1 MRRLGLVWRVTLIVI
16 AALVA
21 IQMIAA
27 AAYYV
32 QRGRATEQGFRLPL
46 PDQMA
51 ALVELV
57 ERAGNRSLALRVANG
72 PGLRVAIAH
81 TAPPVAEP
89 IERVAWLENAIARYI
104 GDGRM
109 VRAYYIGPARGGES
123 KRRPGLE
130 NFSHRPVRLVVPLSD
145 GEFIVAETVD
155 DLTVRVLGLPP
166 GFWAGI
172 IGFLVAALALYAV
185 VRETIPLSRLAR
197 SVDRFAEAIEP
208 APVPLR
214 GAREVRALIGAFNR
228 MQSRIAEL
236 VRNRTFM
243 LAAISHDLRTYLT
256 RLRLRVEMMPD
267 PDMRERATR
276 DVEEMSGLLDDALT
290 FARTSF
296 AGNRSEQV
304 DLSEIVHRE
313 CSERAAAG
321 QTVKCDVSATPIHV
335 WGDPAALARIVG
347 NLIDNAVKYGGEAAV
362 TLSRAGTQ
370 AGTQTGTQVGT
381 EAGAEA
387 IMLVDDRGPGVPGA
401 ERERIFE
408 PFLRLEASRNR
419 DRGGAGLGLAI
430 ARHLVLSL
438 GGIIAVE
445 DRPGGGA
452 RFRVTLPAR
461 Q

>member
-1 MRRLGLVWRVTLIVI
+1 
-16 AALVA
+16 
-21 IQMIAA
+21 
-27 AAYYV
+27 
-32 QRGRATEQGFRLPL
+32 
-46 PDQMA
+46 
-51 ALVELV
+51 
-57 ERAGNRSLALRVANG
+57 
-72 PGLRVAIAH
+72 
-81 TAPPVAEP
+81 
-89 IERVAWLENAIARYI
+89 
-104 GDGRM
+104 
-109 VRAYYIGPARGGES
+109 
-123 KRRPGLE
+123 
-130 NFSHRPVRLVVPLSD
+130 
-145 GEFIVAETVD
+145 
-155 DLTVRVLGLPP
+155 
-166 GFWAGI
+166 
-172 IGFLVAALALYAV
+172 
-185 VRETIPLSRLAR
+185 
-197 SVDRFAEAIEP
+197 
-208 APVPLR
+208 
-214 GAREVRALIGAFNR
+214 
-228 MQSRIAEL
+228 
-236 VRNRTFM
+236 M

-304 DLSEIVHRE
+304 DFSEIVRRE

-362 TLSRAGTQ
+362 TLSQ
-370 AGTQTGTQVGT
+370 AGTQVGT
-381 EAGAEA
+381 EAGAET

-452 RFRVTLPAR
+452 RFRVMLPAR

>member
-1 MRRLGLVWRVTLIVI
+1 MRRLGLVWRVALIVI

-46 PDQMA
+46 PDQIA
-51 ALVELV
+51 ALVELL

-72 PGLRVAIAH
+72 PGLRVAIAR
-81 TAPPVAEP
+81 TAPPVADP
-89 IERVAWLENAIARYI
+89 VERVEWLETAIGRYI
-104 GDGRM
+104 GDGRA
-109 VRAYYIGPARGGES
+109 VRAYYIGAARSGEN

-130 NFSHRPVRLVVPLSD
+130 TFSQRPVRLVVPLSG

-172 IGFLVAALALYAV
+172 IGFLVAALALYAI
-185 VRETIPLSRLAR
+185 VRETIPLARLAR

-208 APVPLR
+208 APVPVG

-267 PDMRERATR
+267 ADMRERATR
-276 DVEEMSGLLDDALT
+276 DVEEMNGLLDDALT

-296 AGNRSEQV
+296 AGGRSERV
-304 DLSEIVHRE
+304 DLVEVIRHE
-313 CSERAAAG
+313 CAERIAAG
-321 QTVKCDVSATPIHV
+321 HSVKSDLPSTPVHI
-335 WGDPAALARIVG
+335 WGEPAAVARIVG
-347 NLIDNAVKYGGEAAV
+347 NLMDNAVKYGGEAAV
-362 TLSRAGTQ
+362 SLS
-370 AGTQTGTQVGT
+370 QVGT
-381 EAGAEA
+381 EA
-387 IMLVDDRGPGVPGA
+387 IMLVDDRGPGVPQS

-408 PFLRLEASRNR
+408 PFLRLEVSRNR

-430 ARHLVLSL
+430 ARHLVDSL
-438 GGIIAVE
+438 GGTIAVE

-452 RFRVTLPAR
+452 RFRAKLPVTGPPR
-461 Q
+461 

>member
-32 QRGRATEQGFRLPL
+32 QRGRA
-46 PDQMA
+46 
-51 ALVELV
+51 LVELV

-72 PGLRVAIAH
+72 PGLRVALAH

-130 NFSHRPVRLVVPLSD
+130 NFSQRPVRLVVPLSD

-256 RLRLRVEMMPD
+256 RLRLRIEMMPD

-304 DLSEIVHRE
+304 DFSEIVRRE

-362 TLSRAGTQ
+362 TLWQAGTQ
-370 AGTQTGTQVGT
+370 TAIQTGTQVGT
-381 EAGAEA
+381 QAGAEA

>member
-89 IERVAWLENAIARYI
+89 VERVAWLENAIARYI

-123 KRRPGLE
+123 ERRPGLE
-130 NFSHRPVRLVVPLSD
+130 TFSHRPVRLVVPLSD
-145 GEFIVAETVD
+145 GELIVAETVD

-185 VRETIPLSRLAR
+185 VRETIPLARLAR

-214 GAREVRALIGAFNR
+214 GARE
-228 MQSRIAEL
+228 

-276 DVEEMSGLLDDALT
+276 DVEEMNGLLDDALT

-304 DLSEIVHRE
+304 DLAEIVRRE

-321 QTVKCDVSATPIHV
+321 QNVKCEVPATPIQV

-362 TLSRAGTQ
+362 TLSQLGT
-370 AGTQTGTQVGT
+370 
-381 EAGAEA
+381 EA
-387 IMLVDDRGPGVPGA
+387 IMLVDDRGPGVPAA

-438 GGIIAVE
+438 GGTIAVE

-452 RFRVTLPAR
+452 RFRVSLPMIPPPYASR
-461 Q
+461 

>member
-1 MRRLGLVWRVTLIVI
+1 MRQLGLVWRVTLIVI

-72 PGLRVAIAH
+72 PGLRVAIAP

-89 IERVAWLENAIARYI
+89 VERVAWLENAIARYI

-130 NFSHRPVRLVVPLSD
+130 NFSQRPVRLVVPLSD

-185 VRETIPLSRLAR
+185 LRETIPLSELAR
-197 SVDRFAEAIEP
+197 SVDRSRKRSSRRRFRSA
-208 APVPLR
+208 
-214 GAREVRALIGAFNR
+214 ARARSAH
-228 MQSRIAEL
+228 SSPPSIA
-236 VRNRTFM
+236 
-243 LAAISHDLRTYLT
+243 
-256 RLRLRVEMMPD
+256 
-267 PDMRERATR
+267 
-276 DVEEMSGLLDDALT
+276 
-290 FARTSF
+290 
-296 AGNRSEQV
+296 
-304 DLSEIVHRE
+304 
-313 CSERAAAG
+313 C
-321 QTVKCDVSATPIHV
+321 
-335 WGDPAALARIVG
+335 
-347 NLIDNAVKYGGEAAV
+347 
-362 TLSRAGTQ
+362 SRA
-370 AGTQTGTQVGT
+370 
-381 EAGAEA
+381 
-387 IMLVDDRGPGVPGA
+387 
-401 ERERIFE
+401 
-408 PFLRLEASRNR
+408 SRSWC
-419 DRGGAGLGLAI
+419 AI
-430 ARHLVLSL
+430 APSCWRRSRTTC
-438 GGIIAVE
+438 A
-445 DRPGGGA
+445 P
-452 RFRVTLPAR
+452 T
-461 Q
+461 

>member
-1 MRRLGLVWRVTLIVI
+1 MRRLGLVWRVALIVI

-27 AAYYV
+27 AAYFIH
-32 QRGRATEQGFRLPL
+32 RGRATEQGFRLPL
-46 PDQMA
+46 PDQIA

-57 ERAGNRSLALRVANG
+57 ERAGQRSLGLRVANG
-72 PGLRVAIAH
+72 SGLRVAIVRV
-81 TAPPVAEP
+81 APPVAESV
-89 IERVAWLENAIARYI
+89 ERVEWLEKAVARYL
-104 GDGRM
+104 GDRRG
-109 VRAYYIGPARGGES
+109 VRAYYIGPPRGGEG
-123 KRRPGLE
+123 KRRPRLE
-130 NFSHRPVRLVVPLSD
+130 TFSQRPVRLVVPIVG
-145 GEFIVAETVD
+145 GEFVVAETVD

-185 VRETIPLSRLAR
+185 VRETIPLARLSR

-208 APVPLR
+208 VPVPVG
-214 GAREVRALIGAFNR
+214 GAREVRTLIETFNR
-228 MQSRIAEL
+228 MQSRIADL

-267 PDMRERATR
+267 VEMRERATR
-276 DVEEMSGLLDDALT
+276 DVEGMDALLNDALT

-296 AGNRSEQV
+296 ANDRSERIDLV
-304 DLSEIVHRE
+304 DIVRRE
-313 CSERAAAG
+313 CAERVASG
-321 QTVKCDVSATPIHV
+321 KDIKCDLPTATLHIN
-335 WGDPAALARIVG
+335 GEPAAFARIVG
-347 NLIDNAVKYGGEAAV
+347 NLIDNALKYGGEATVSLAA
-362 TLSRAGTQ
+362 S
-370 AGTQTGTQVGT
+370 
-381 EAGAEA
+381 GAEA
-387 IMLVDDRGPGVPGA
+387 MLLVDDSGPGVPPA

-408 PFLRLEASRNR
+408 PFLRLDVARNL

-430 ARHLVLSL
+430 ARHLVQSL
-438 GGIIAVE
+438 GGTIAVE

-452 RFRVTLPAR
+452 RFRVRLPLS